1 MVWFYMALTLV
12 TATGVFL
19 VGRLLRRHPAKRL
32 IGAWVCLATGFC
44 FFAIYALTDALEG
57 EHSVF
62 TLAAGLTM
70 FAIGAVALIGVTV
83 KRSTGC

>member
-1 MVWFYMALTLV
+1 MVWFYITLTLV

-19 VGRLLRRHPAKRL
+19 VGWLLRKHPAKRL
-32 IGAWVCLATGFC
+32 IGAWVCLATGAC
-44 FFAIYALTDALEG
+44 FFVIYALDG

-70 FAIGAVALIGVTV
+70 FAIGAVALIGVTG
-83 KRSTGC
+83 KRSS